1 MQVKLA
7 RKIEASGLVWRHFD
21 LFSQGYSVFSS
32 WLDILLH
39 VGATTATITKSQRDL
54 LWHSLLLSSE
64 GLLQAW
70 LIKITQFQLIGGKP
84 VGHFI
89 SL

>member
-1 MQVKLA
+1 MQVKVA
-7 RKIEASGLVWRHFD
+7 RIIEASGLVWRHFD

-39 VGATTATITKSQRDL
+39 LGATTATITKSQRDL

-64 GLLQAW
+64 GFLQ
-70 LIKITQFQLIGGKP
+70 T
-84 VGHFI
+84 
-89 SL
+89 